1 MIEIKELDLNGKN
14 AVYADGLLQYVWKV
28 ADKFMP
34 GFDPEWGQEPSN
46 APAQFVNRLSL
57 GVVEGQGE
65 MLRRYS
71 DEQIQNTVR
80 AYGLDPSKLW
90 YLLLFVRDYIGGFE
104 DAPRSGKH
112 LYDELCELNCALE
125 ETSQIVLKK
134 ENGRVGFKS
143 DRKEIIALLRM
154 AMESYTMRYNVAC
167 DLRDKSREMCDRAED
182 CEDEEK
188 AKVLRAKAVAM
199 ADRADR
205 IFAELG
211 LEGPMANIAWVKLDD
226 TCSVKKSYRQWRFAE
241 IMLWFL
247 SDKKGVQP
255 EGVQVKVYK
264 ERHFFVSMMLYVCGI
279 YEEEDEEPHS
289 KWYEPLYNDKE
300 NRNLS
305 LLVSR
310 YKDREWPNVSN
321 GRYYN

>member
-1 MIEIKELDLNGKN
+1 MMEIKELVFNDENT
-14 AVYADGLLQYVWKV
+14 VYTDELLQYVWKV

-34 GFDPEWGQEPSN
+34 GFEPGWGQEPSK
-46 APAQFVNRLSL
+46 APALFVNRLSL
-57 GVVEGQGE
+57 GVVEGQDE

-71 DEQIQNTVR
+71 DEQLQNTVR
-80 AYGLDPSKLW
+80 AYGLEPSKLW

-104 DAPRSGKH
+104 DAPRTGKS
-112 LYDELCELNCALE
+112 LYDEWRELNCALE
-125 ETSQIVLKK
+125 ETVEIVLKK
-134 ENGRVGFKS
+134 EKGRDFKC
-143 DRKEIIALLRM
+143 DRKEIVALLRL

-167 DLRDKSREMCDRAED
+167 GLRDKSVEIGECAED

-188 AKVLRAKAVAM
+188 AEELRAKAVAS
-199 ADRADR
+199 AGQANK
-205 IFAELG
+205 IFRGLG
-211 LEGPMANIAWVKLDD
+211 LDGPMANLAWVTLDD

-241 IMLWFL
+241 MMLWFL
-247 SDKKGVQP
+247 SDKKGTLF
-255 EGVQVKVYK
+255 EGVTEKVYK

-279 YEEEDEEPHS
+279 YEEEDEVARA

>member
-1 MIEIKELDLNGKN
+1 
-14 AVYADGLLQYVWKV
+14 
-28 ADKFMP
+28 
-34 GFDPEWGQEPSN
+34 
-46 APAQFVNRLSL
+46 
-57 GVVEGQGE
+57 

-71 DEQIQNTVR
+71 DEQIQNTVH
-80 AYGLDPSKLW
+80 AYALDPSKLW
-90 YLLLFVRDYIGGFE
+90 YLLLFVRDYISGFE
-104 DAPRSGKH
+104 DAPRLGIH
-112 LYDELCELNCALE
+112 LFDELRELNCALE
-125 ETSQIVLKK
+125 ETAEIVLKK

-167 DLRDKSREMCDRAED
+167 DLRDKSREMCDRSED

-188 AKVLRAKAVAM
+188 AKDLRAKAVETAG
-199 ADRADR
+199 RADK
-205 IFAELG
+205 IFAGLG
-211 LEGPMANIAWVKLDD
+211 LEGPMANRASVTLSD
-226 TCSVKKSYRQWRFAE
+226 TCSVKMSYRQYRFAE

-255 EGVQVKVYK
+255 EGLKEKVYK

-279 YEEEDEEPHS
+279 YEEAEEARN
-289 KWYEPLYNDKE
+289 KWYEPYCQDKE

-310 YKDREWPNVSN
+310 YKDREWPNVAN
-321 GRYYN
+321 MRYYN